1 MDLSQHYLILLF
13 RQGSTEGTERSKLP
27 ELLNCQKH
35 FPEDHNVFD
44 ELKTKSELN
53 CMQYHNLFHTSW
65 NMLKLHKNGR
75 FQNKEVIDLINSF
88 ITITKCHWLSLEICS
103 MFSLIFTHFTK
114 LAAIIIHKWFIVFL
128 LKMLEGCN
136 KGLLKRCTIYFTPLH
151 RLYHWWLLQSYG
163 RDIQI
168 SKQDF
173 RSEPIQNLTKKF
185 SRVPNSKRFVFPLTN
200 KANSQTKKMQGNSW

>member
-1 MDLSQHYLILLF
+1 
-13 RQGSTEGTERSKLP
+13 
-27 ELLNCQKH
+27 
-35 FPEDHNVFD
+35 
-44 ELKTKSELN
+44 
-53 CMQYHNLFHTSW
+53 
-65 NMLKLHKNGR
+65 
-75 FQNKEVIDLINSF
+75 
-88 ITITKCHWLSLEICS
+88 

-173 RSEPIQNLTKKF
+173 RSEPIQNLTKSFQECQIQRDLFFLWQIKRTAKQKKCKVIVDRKF
-185 SRVPNSKRFVFPLTN
+185 QKNWICTKNDKHAKCVATQFVWKPWN
-200 KANSQTKKMQGNSW
+200 CSQNQFGVQFTSCVQKVQERNYVS